1 MDDFIGIVGGKDV
14 SLGALQTVSSINTA
28 VLSSTE
34 KAAAVVYYTD
44 VSRALTEQLASKL
57 RVKSENG
64 VVHVE
69 AEDTDGSVYR
79 LEFDAD
85 KRHVK
90 KETIKNK

>member
-1 MDDFIGIVGGKDV
+1 MVAAAHSVPKI
-14 SLGALQTVSSINTA
+14 
-28 VLSSTE
+28 STE